1 MSDIHFSSHQRPSTE
16 PGSRDIDHSEMPCA
30 KGNTMN
36 TAMPK
41 QDADQEH
48 IDFNLDVT
56 PFIPPE
62 NDVKDDKQLQQ
73 HQQHVADGIQL
84 QLTGAIASKS
94 DNNLPLLDD
103 DDTELHGNRVQ
114 TIFARLTGNNS
125 WVIVLMVHG
134 LVIALALIFGRAD
147 ISGLADIPLEQ
158 KVEKPLPPLKSYL
171 ITEAEYNKL
180 VERAQQAEPTEE
192 STMGEAS
199 DKQAK

>member
-1 MSDIHFSSHQRPSTE
+1 
-16 PGSRDIDHSEMPCA
+16 
-30 KGNTMN
+30 MN
-36 TAMPK
+36 TAKPE
-41 QDADQEH
+41 QDAENEH

-56 PFIPPE
+56 PFITPE
-62 NDVKDDKQLQQ
+62 NDVQDDTQLQQ

-84 QLTGAIASKS
+84 QLTGAIASNT
-94 DNNLPLLDD
+94 NNNQPLLVDD
-103 DDTELHGNRVQ
+103 EIEQHGNRVQ

-171 ITEAEYNKL
+171 ITETEYNKL
-180 VERAQQAEPTEE
+180 VERAQQAEHLNTEQQDIGVRDEPTEE
-192 STMGEAS
+192 TTMGEVS
-199 DKQAK
+199 DKQAQ